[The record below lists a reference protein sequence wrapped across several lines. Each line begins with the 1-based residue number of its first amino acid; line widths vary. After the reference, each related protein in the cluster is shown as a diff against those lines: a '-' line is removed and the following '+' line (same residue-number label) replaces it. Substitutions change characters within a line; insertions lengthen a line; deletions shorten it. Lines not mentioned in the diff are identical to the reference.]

1 MIRKRIVFTVTLAV
15 LALLLTLVEG
25 SPSRQQRLAGSMRS
39 PEVIEASGVYFMED
53 TLVDKGQD
61 CFELVDGKAVFFRC
75 DESSAGSKWKS
86 PDSWTVV
93 EIVSG
98 DLNRDGSADFGLLV
112 WRPFEA
118 WPIDTFLPSGGRIAE
133 HHNQDGMSCH
143 FILIG
148 WDGTRYRELWAGSA
162 LAQPLSHLRTS
173 DVDED
178 GYQELIGIEGKYDA
192 GETGDLTVWKWQGFG
207 FSLSERIAGK
217 FTDYSLSESNNEIVL
232 SPGS

>member
-1 MIRKRIVFTVTLAV
+1 MIRTRIVLPISLAV

-25 SPSRQQRLAGSMRS
+25 SPSGQQRLAGSMNS
-39 PEVIEASGVYFMED
+39 PEVIEASGVYSMED

-61 CFELVDGKAVFFRC
+61 CFKMAGGKAVFFRC
-75 DESSAGSKWKS
+75 EGSSEGSRWKS
-86 PDSWTVV
+86 PESWTVV

-118 WPIDTFLPSGGRIAE
+118 WPIDSFLPSGGRIAG
-133 HHNQDGMSCH
+133 HHNQEGMSCH
-143 FILIG
+143 FILVG
-148 WDGTRYRELWAGSA
+148 WDGDEYRELWAGSA
-162 LAQPLSHLRTS
+162 LAQPISHLQAA
-173 DVDED
+173 DVDQD

-217 FTDYSLSESNNEIVL
+217 FTDYSLSESNTEIVL